1 MKTNIFYLNKVTL
14 MIPPLK
20 LGTRGSP
27 LALAQAAMVAR
38 LLAVPSEIVVLK
50 TSGDLIQD
58 RPLSEVGG
66 KGLFTKELDDALQAG
81 HIDMAVHCIKD
92 MASVL
97 ASGTTLAAILPRE
110 DYHDRLIVPGGST
123 YCSVAELPAGA
134 RIGTSSL
141 RRAAQIR
148 HRRPDLIIVPFRGN
162 VGTRLAKLAAGEADA
177 TILAA
182 AGLNR
187 LGKGDLGCGIDID
200 LMLPAPAQGAI
211 GIACRL
217 DDRAMQAQLAPLND
231 LETADCIAVERAF
244 LAELDGS
251 CRTPIAALA
260 RFNTNDDIELIGEI
274 LSVDGTRAVRRQTVS
289 DPSSALDMARAMARE
304 IKSAADPDMLAAFD

>member
-1 MKTNIFYLNKVTL
+1 

-38 LLAVPSEIVVLK
+38 LLPVTTEIIVLK

-66 KGLFTKELDDALQAG
+66 KGLFTKELDEALQVG
-81 HIDMAVHCIKD
+81 RIDMAVHCIKD
-92 MASVL
+92 MASAL

-110 DYHDRLIVPGGST
+110 DYHDRLIVPAGS
-123 YCSVAELPAGA
+123 AFRRLAALPAGA
-134 RIGTSSL
+134 RVGTSSL
-141 RRAAQIR
+141 RRAAQIL
-148 HRRPDLIIVPFRGN
+148 HKRPDLIIVPFRGN
-162 VGTRLAKLAAGEADA
+162 VGTRLAKLAVGEADA

-187 LGKGDLGCGIDID
+187 LGQADIGFGIDID
-200 LMLPAPAQGAI
+200 VMLPAPAQGAI
-211 GIACRL
+211 GVACRL
-217 DDRAMQAQLAPLND
+217 DDADIHAALVKLND

-244 LAELDGS
+244 LAELEGS

-260 RFNTNDDIELIGEI
+260 RFDSSDDIVLIGEI
-274 LSVDGTRAVRRQTVS
+274 LSVDGTCSIKRQIVC
-289 DPSSALDMARAMARE
+289 DPSSAIAMAQQMARG
-304 IKSAADPDMLAAFD
+304 IKRDADPALLAGFA